1 MARVLRYRLYFDT
14 SVLGALLDE
23 ESPDRVRLSR
33 AVLKRSSRAPFEA
46 FVGTLLIEELSGLPE
61 RERNVLL
68 RALADLHPTV
78 LAETD
83 ATLRLSEAYL
93 HARLLPRRKAADA
106 RHIAIATVADLDAIV
121 SWNFKDM
128 VNLRKKR
135 IVQWV
140 NHRYGYAEID
150 IISPL
155 EVPLD
160 E

>member
-1 MARVLRYRLYFDT
+1 M
-14 SVLGALLDE
+14 
-23 ESPDRVRLSR
+23 
-33 AVLKRSSRAPFEA
+33 KRSSRTPFES
-46 FVGTLLIEELSGLPE
+46 FVGTLLLEEISGLPAPK
-61 RERNVLL
+61 RDVLL
-68 RALADLHPTV
+68 RALSDLRATV
-78 LAETD
+78 LVETD

-93 HARLLPRRKAADA
+93 KARLVPRRKAMDA
-106 RHIAIATVADLDAIV
+106 RHIAVATVADLDAIV

-140 NHRYGYAEID
+140 NHRFGYAEID